1 MPRLNK
7 EQRPRAVRMIEAG
20 RRHSDVAS
28 HFGVTRITISRLA
41 SRYRTAGS
49 VNDRRRS
56 GRPRVTTAAQDR
68 YIVTSHLRDLQRKES
83 RLDVHI
89 RGSNSSSAT
98 DVIEQNGPA
107 ITQDGRVTSGNGVVF
122 SDESRYLLDRVD
134 GRQWVYRRRGEHYSD
149 ACVPEVDRYG
159 GGSIMVWG
167 AISYHHRSR
176 LVVPGNLT
184 GVRYRDEILAPVV
197 VPLMNANRGL
207 TLFQQDNARCLS
219 ARVCSIYL
227 QQQHVNV
234 LPWPAK
240 SPDLSPI
247 EHLWDVLDRRIR
259 RRAPSTLQE
268 LELYLISRSGIQY
281 PKRTFKNLFD
291 LCVVDV
297 WL

>member
-7 EQRPRAVRMIEAG
+7 EQRLRTVGMIEAG

-41 SRYRTAGS
+41 SLYRTTGS

-68 YIVTSHLRDLQRKES
+68 YIVTSHLRNRFLTFPSTAIGTPGRTNN
-83 RLDVHI
+83 RI
-89 RGSNSSSAT
+89 SANT
-98 DVIEQNGPA
+98 V
-107 ITQDGRVTSGNGVVF
+107 
-122 SDESRYLLDRVD
+122 
-134 GRQWVYRRRGEHYSD
+134 RRRLAEKGITARRPYKGIKFTQRHRTRGERYSD

-176 LVVPGNLT
+176 LVVVPGNLT

-207 TLFQQDNARCLS
+207 TLFQQDNARCHT

-234 LPWPAK
+234 LPWLAK

-247 EHLWDVLDRRIR
+247 EHLWDVLDRRVR

-268 LELYLISRSGIQY
+268 LELYLQQEWNAIPQTVIQKLIRY
-281 PKRTFKNLFD
+281 MRRRCLAVRDANGDHTRY
-291 LCVVDV
+291 
-297 WL
+297 